1 VLGINL
7 PGLILVLFI
16 VPFWEDLK
24 KITRIRYSL
33 TGINAVS
40 VGFIIAAFV
49 LLLVPVGLNAMA
61 IGIMTVTFLVLNY
74 TKISPPFIVLT
85 GILLGYFL

>member
-1 VLGINL
+1 M
-7 PGLILVLFI
+7 LFI

-24 KITRIRYSL
+24 KITRIKYSL

-40 VGFIIAAFV
+40 VGFIIAAFI
-49 LLLVPVGLNAMA
+49 LLLMPVALNALA
-61 IGIMTVTFLVLNY
+61 IVIMVITFLVLNY
-74 TKISPPFIVLT
+74 TKISTPFIVLA